1 MLNQR
6 RLSGG
11 IKLLQELSNSDKS
24 LKNAIRTKTYSF
36 FYREWNLKL
45 IIETSSHIDKT
56 LTMCDELI
64 DVL

>member
-11 IKLLQELSNSDKS
+11 IKFLQELSNSDKS

>member
-45 IIETSSHIDKT
+45 IIETTSHIDKT